1 MDLANV
7 IRYYI
12 DKMLKD
18 VRGMKVLLLDADT
31 TRIVSLVYSQ
41 TEILDQEVYLVE
53 KLDSDRTERLEHLK
67 VSCLTCPARAD
78 LPERIAACSSYSLE
92 AYASTTMRFVVH
104 QRSFP

>member
-1 MDLANV
+1 MDLSSV
-7 IRYYI
+7 VRYYI

-53 KLDSDRTERLEHLK
+53 KLDSNRTERLPHLK
-67 VSCLTCPARAD
+67 VLKG
-78 LPERIAACSSYSLE
+78 L
-92 AYASTTMRFVVH
+92 
-104 QRSFP
+104 